1 MRPAPPARS
10 RASSGYR
17 GESAGA
23 LRSWPERSAWWPT
36 SRRRWRSRWLL
47 KSGPGPR
54 KNPRA
59 IFVRPRT
66 KLKSTPLPASLPG
79 IHHVTS
85 ITGDVQKCV
94 DFYVSVLGLRFVK
107 KSINQDVPDTYH
119 IYFGDNVGSPGTAMT
134 FFGWPTWPK
143 RRAGSGQITT
153 VSFSVPPGS
162 LDFWKSRRRK
172 LWVEAA
178 ATSRFGTESVVVTDP
193 DGIELE
199 LVAQATDQPWVPW
212 PDGPVG
218 PDHAIRGFHSVTMTI
233 AETAATF
240 DLLTKT
246 LGFRKAGQEGRRTRF
261 ETDKGGP
268 HSMVDVVAAPEGP
281 VGEESV
287 GTVHHVA
294 WRAPGEADQIA
305 WREAL
310 VKVGRNVTP
319 VIDRYYFK
327 SIYSREPGGVLFEIA
342 TDGPG
347 FTVDETVESLGSSLS
362 PVSYTHLTLPT

>member
-1 MRPAPPARS
+1 MKGDDQLRPIA
-10 RASSGYR
+10 
-17 GESAGA
+17 
-23 LRSWPERSAWWPT
+23 
-36 SRRRWRSRWLL
+36 
-47 KSGPGPR
+47 
-54 KNPRA
+54 
-59 IFVRPRT
+59 
-66 KLKSTPLPASLPG
+66 G
-79 IHHVTS
+79 IHHVTC

-94 DFYVSVLGLRFVK
+94 DFYVSVLGLRFIK
-107 KSINQDVPDTYH
+107 KSINQDMPDTYH
-119 IYFGDNVGSPGTAMT
+119 IYFGDYVGSPGTAMT

-162 LDFWKSRRRK
+162 LDFWKDRLRNLGVQASVTR
-172 LWVEAA
+172 
-178 ATSRFGTESVVVTDP
+178 RFGTDAIVVADP

-199 LVAQATDQPWVPW
+199 LVAQGSDQPWIQW
-212 PDGPVG
+212 SDGPVG
-218 PDHAIRGFHSVTMTI
+218 ADHAIRGFHSVTMTI
-233 AETAATF
+233 TETAATF

-246 LGFRKAGQEGRRTRF
+246 MGFRKADQEGRRTRF
-261 ETDKGGP
+261 ETAKGGP
-268 HSMVDVVAAPEGP
+268 HSTIDVVASPEGP

-294 WRAPGEADQIA
+294 WRAHDAAEQVA

-362 PVSYTHLTLPT
+362 LPPWFQVRRDRLDETLPPIVVPTTATTGAGH